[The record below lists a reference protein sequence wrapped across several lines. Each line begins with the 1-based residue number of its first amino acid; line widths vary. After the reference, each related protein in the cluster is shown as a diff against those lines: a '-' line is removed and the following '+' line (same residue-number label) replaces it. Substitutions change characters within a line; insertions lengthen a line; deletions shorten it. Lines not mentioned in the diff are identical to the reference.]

1 MPGGLEERY
10 IKLAVIS
17 GKNREV
23 PSERFPT
30 GIYAS
35 VSYHR
40 MNLSSRASPLSVEIY
55 ELRRMLG
62 SGEVIGQLKTL
73 WDEMLD
79 HGDEPFGSGVHG
91 SVTCCTCL
99 RRAGQRIRYIAQ
111 DTDAGHTRFAEYMTS
126 SAVPHLNDSTYDDL
140 AHGENYR
147 IPAGTM
153 VFGNHCHCLGP
164 ISRDSDV
171 YPEPYAFK
179 PQRFE

>member
-17 GKNREV
+17 GKNV
-23 PSERFPT
+23 KFLLSAFPQAFT
-30 GIYAS
+30 
-35 VSYHR
+35 HR
-40 MNLSSRASPLSVEIY
+40 Q
-55 ELRRMLG
+55 
-62 SGEVIGQLKTL
+62 GEVIGQLKTL